1 MVEIGIAVLIA
12 CLVLVLGA
20 AVYYFQ
26 AKADRARREGMAS
39 VAARL
44 GLHFIAERDVE
55 LPRQFRFLDGL
66 AEGSNRFATNTMS
79 GNYNGNRVL
88 LFDYHFTTGGGNH
101 RQVRDLSFFMLFLPL
116 PFPELKIAPEGVF
129 STLARAF
136 GCADINFESAEFAR
150 AFHVKSRDRKF
161 AYDVCHPEMMQFL
174 LQNRDLNI
182 EIEGRVL
189 ALASE
194 RRLNPPEIVFNLTR
208 LLQLRALMP
217 KYLFP

>member
-1 MVEIGIAVLIA
+1 MVGIGIAVLIA

-20 AVYYFQ
+20 TACYFQ
-26 AKADRARREGMAS
+26 AKAERARREQMAS

-44 GLHFIAERDVE
+44 GLHFLPERDAE

-66 AEGSNRFATNTMS
+66 AEGSNRYATSTMS
-79 GNYNGNRVL
+79 GNYNGHPVL

-101 RQVRDLSFFMLFLPL
+101 RQAHDISFFMLFLPL
-116 PFPELKIAPEGVF
+116 PFPELKIGPEGVF
-129 STLARAF
+129 STLAKAF
-136 GCADINFESAEFAR
+136 GCGDINFESAEFSR
-150 AFHVKSRDRKF
+150 AFHVKSRDKKF
-161 AYDVCHPEMMQFL
+161 AYDVCHPGMMQFL
-174 LQNRDLNI
+174 LRNRDLNI